1 MSIKNFLLPVV
12 IIAICIGAIALT
24 PSPIESIEKIYTRQV
39 KYPSVFPLTEEDKL
53 WIENKINMMS
63 IREKCAQLI
72 VPAVYRND
80 FDVYSSGYSRIS
92 ALVKDEKIGGLIL
105 FQGGLE
111 EEINF
116 INDMQ
121 ELADIPLL
129 IASDFER
136 GLGTRIDDALEFPH
150 AMAIGSTFNPD
161 YAYEVGK
168 VTAIQ
173 SRQIGVHQT
182 FAPVADINNNP
193 MNPVINIRSF
203 SEKKEDVIKFVNAF
217 IKGSKETRFIT
228 TAKHFPG
235 HGNTEIDSH
244 YDLPKING
252 SYEHLKTNEL
262 GPFIEA
268 IRSGVQSIMVGHLEV
283 PAFEPIKGIPAS
295 LSKSIVTYLLKEEL
309 GFDGLIVT
317 DAMNMEAITKYYSEE
332 AAAVMAIEAGCD
344 IILMTPDEL
353 KAIDALVT
361 AVNNGKIVLERLD
374 ESVRKILAAKRWL
387 KIDEQKP
394 PTLPALYGRD
404 YKTSYSLLAKRIAEQ
419 SITMLKNDQNL
430 IPFKQGKFK
439 NIYCI
444 TLTDKNWSEQT
455 EYFENILENRV
466 GRITTY
472 FFTDK
477 TKKNEYKRV
486 LQELTDADLI
496 IIPSFIDVKTYQRP
510 VNLSAE
516 QIDFIAGIMRKNI
529 PSILISFR
537 NPYLIYL
544 FPEAETYLNSYSY
557 SYQSQDAMLKA
568 LLGENEINGRLP
580 VTIPDSDL
588 EYGSGIVLEKSLN
601 TTIGYSLIS
610 NNLTNSIDEKINLS
624 LTQNLFP
631 GAVVLAAK
639 DGKIFYNR
647 AFGKS
652 GVEDNSYIIEKDEIF
667 NVSKL
672 SNLFTTASAL
682 KLADEGLVQVD
693 DELFIFFDGFFNPD
707 KRKIKIK
714 DLITHSSGLGTNIPG
729 IKTYWDKDDLITN
742 ILNQELSYLPGSGT
756 QYTIQNII
764 LLREIIE
771 MKSGEKL
778 STYFEH
784 KFQKPLEIFNSGF
797 SDLRKDYISIH
808 YGSPPPDMV
817 TVKTQEDFID
827 EIFTADSGHTS
838 GFSGFYSNASEL
850 AVFSQMLL
858 QNGYYGET
866 QIMNA
871 SKVDNWFNEF
881 RETEKMNTG
890 SKEIEIIDP
899 RGCSININKDN
910 NSFIIILTNA
920 GIRNPSNKSFVDFSE
935 KLIQFFNEEISRGI
949 L

>member
-1 MSIKNFLLPVV
+1 
-12 IIAICIGAIALT
+12 
-24 PSPIESIEKIYTRQV
+24 
-39 KYPSVFPLTEEDKL
+39 
-53 WIENKINMMS
+53 
-63 IREKCAQLI
+63 
-72 VPAVYRND
+72 
-80 FDVYSSGYSRIS
+80 
-92 ALVKDEKIGGLIL
+92 
-105 FQGGLE
+105 
-111 EEINF
+111 
-116 INDMQ
+116 
-121 ELADIPLL
+121 
-129 IASDFER
+129 
-136 GLGTRIDDALEFPH
+136 
-150 AMAIGSTFNPD
+150 
-161 YAYEVGK
+161 
-168 VTAIQ
+168 
-173 SRQIGVHQT
+173 
-182 FAPVADINNNP
+182 
-193 MNPVINIRSF
+193 
-203 SEKKEDVIKFVNAF
+203 
-217 IKGSKETRFIT
+217 
-228 TAKHFPG
+228 
-235 HGNTEIDSH
+235 
-244 YDLPKING
+244 
-252 SYEHLKTNEL
+252 
-262 GPFIEA
+262 
-268 IRSGVQSIMVGHLEV
+268 
-283 PAFEPIKGIPAS
+283 
-295 LSKSIVTYLLKEEL
+295 
-309 GFDGLIVT
+309 
-317 DAMNMEAITKYYSEE
+317 
-332 AAAVMAIEAGCD
+332 
-344 IILMTPDEL
+344 
-353 KAIDALVT
+353 
-361 AVNNGKIVLERLD
+361 
-374 ESVRKILAAKRWL
+374 
-387 KIDEQKP
+387 
-394 PTLPALYGRD
+394 
-404 YKTSYSLLAKRIAEQ
+404 
-419 SITMLKNDQNL
+419 
-430 IPFKQGKFK
+430 
-439 NIYCI
+439 
-444 TLTDKNWSEQT
+444 
-455 EYFENILENRV
+455 
-466 GRITTY
+466 
-472 FFTDK
+472 
-477 TKKNEYKRV
+477 
-486 LQELTDADLI
+486 
-496 IIPSFIDVKTYQRP
+496 
-510 VNLSAE
+510 
-516 QIDFIAGIMRKNI
+516 
-529 PSILISFR
+529 
-537 NPYLIYL
+537 LIYL

-601 TTIGYSLIS
+601 TTISYSII
-610 NNLTNSIDEKINLS
+610 NNYLTNSIDEKINLS
-624 LTQNLFP
+624 LSQNLFP

-652 GVEDNSYIIEKDEIF
+652 GVEGNSHTIEKDEIF
-667 NVSKL
+667 NAGKL

-682 KLADEGLVQVD
+682 KLADAGLIQVD

-756 QYTIQNII
+756 QYTIQNTI

-778 STYFEH
+778 STFFEH

-827 EIFTADSGHTS
+827 EIYNADTGHTS

-858 QNGYYGET
+858 QNGYYGGT

-871 SKVDNWFNEF
+871 SKVDNWFNGF

-890 SKEIEIIDP
+890 SKEIEMIDP